1 MKTHKQLTKSEF
13 QVMDILW
20 SLPNQSGFTSDIL
33 REYPEPKPAYT
44 TLATFL
50 KILKEKEFVRSENI
64 GKMLR
69 FTPTISRD
77 EYTGSFMKEVKNTF
91 FGGSFMSLF
100 SFFAEKENLNK
111 EEINQLITIIKK
123 GKQ

>member
-91 FGGSFMSLF
+91 FGGSFMSLI

>member
-1 MKTHKQLTKSEF
+1 
-13 QVMDILW
+13 MDILW

-91 FGGSFMSLF
+91 FGGSFMSLI

>member
-1 MKTHKQLTKSEF
+1 MKNHKQLTKSEF

-20 SLPNQSGFTSDIL
+20 NLPEQSGFTSDIL
-33 REYPEPKPAYT
+33 KEYPEPKPAYT

-50 KILKEKEFVRSENI
+50 KILKEKDFVRSE
-64 GKMLR
+64 
-69 FTPTISRD
+69 SE
-77 EYTGSFMKEVKNTF
+77 EYTGTFMKEVKNTF
-91 FGGSFMSLF
+91 FGGSFMSLI
-100 SFFAEKENLNK
+100 SFFAEKEDLSK